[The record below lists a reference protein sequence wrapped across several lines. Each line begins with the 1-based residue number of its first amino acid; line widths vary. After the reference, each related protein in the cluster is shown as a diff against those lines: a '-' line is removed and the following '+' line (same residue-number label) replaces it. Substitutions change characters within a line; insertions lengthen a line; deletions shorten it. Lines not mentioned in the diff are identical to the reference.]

1 VFNIRPDMEFVA
13 TFPCVLTTYDYKPA
27 FHVHYG
33 SKILSVTDGELLCYK
48 LVDLVKALCAPN
60 HAEVCLYFSIITV
73 VSGC

>member
-33 SKILSVTDGELLCYK
+33 SKILSVTDGESDYK
-48 LVDLVKALCAPN
+48 KHCVLSICVLRIFRN
-60 HAEVCLYFSIITV
+60 HVEVSM
-73 VSGC
+73 